1 MAVALLGAQFP
12 AEPPALMPPLPAVAQ
27 APAGVPSQFTL
38 VTPGEKFAAEQRGT
52 QPPPNR
58 PLTSCMPHNVSF
70 GTQQPGTAIPKTVVV
85 GHMDSS
91 TSLGIHPIERRA
103 LCVPH
108 FMSLVQQF

>member
-1 MAVALLGAQFP
+1 VAAALVAQLP
-12 AEPPALMPPLPAVAQ
+12 AEPPALMPLVPAVAQ

-38 VTPGEKFAAEQRGT
+38 VTPGERVAAVQRGT
-52 QPPPNR
+52 HPPPNK

-70 GTQQPGTAIPKTVVV
+70 GTQQPGTSIPKTVVV

-91 TSLGIHPIERRA
+91 TSFGRHPIERRA

-108 FMSLVQQF
+108 FVSLVQQF